1 VFKQLSIVSVL
12 IVAILY
18 LLLFPSLL
26 FFLDKPNASDLN
38 RIAYSIVL
46 SLSTATISTLIA
58 MLIGI
63 PASYALSRYD
73 FFGKNFID
81 ALLELP
87 LVVSPLALGAI
98 VLLFFNNPIGRWLA
112 NHGITPIFQISGIV
126 VAQFITVIG
135 VAIRMIKQAFDSV
148 PKYYENVSRSL
159 GANSFK
165 AFTTVII
172 PLSKKGILAAFMVCF
187 AKSIGEFGATLMIA
201 GSMPFKTET
210 VPIGIFLALSNANI
224 TRAVW
229 LIVILTSIGLISLI
243 LSRRIIK

>member
-1 VFKQLSIVSVL
+1 M
-12 IVAILY
+12 IVAVLY
-18 LLLFPSLL
+18 FLLFSSLL
-26 FFLDKPNASDLN
+26 FFLNKPNTPDLD
-38 RIAYSIVL
+38 RIAYSVALSISTAIVSTVL
-46 SLSTATISTLIA
+46 S
-58 MLIGI
+58 MLVAI

-73 FFGKNFID
+73 FFGKSFID

-98 VLLFFNNPIGRWLA
+98 VLLFFNNPVGRWLA

-148 PKYYENVSRSL
+148 PRYYENVSRSL

-172 PLSKKGILAAFMVCF
+172 PLSKKGILAAFLVCF

-229 LIVILTSIGLISLI
+229 LIVILISIGLISLI